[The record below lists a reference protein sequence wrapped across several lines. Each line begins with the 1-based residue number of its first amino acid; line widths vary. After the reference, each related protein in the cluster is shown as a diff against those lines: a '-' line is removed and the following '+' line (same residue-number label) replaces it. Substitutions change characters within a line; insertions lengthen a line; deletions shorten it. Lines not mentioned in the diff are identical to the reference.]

1 MTKSVII
8 TIIILLTSITGI
20 SANSSIEGLQRFT
33 KEHPMKVLCDWN
45 YPPYEY
51 IDDNGQAAGFN
62 IEVTDRILSILAIPH
77 KFIMQESE
85 KQVKMYNHQDF
96 DLAIDAKRSGFGERL
111 YFGNIP
117 LGYYRI
123 CILHLRNNKITNKDK
138 DITNKLL
145 YTQKGDIS
153 EYVFRKKFTSL
164 HLKETNDIHLAMRA
178 VMLGKA
184 DGIIWVKEPSKW
196 LIHKYGM
203 KDLVLSELNLPIQAM
218 FFVSK
223 DNKIVN
229 IMDEQLA
236 HMQQNGEVDFLHAKW
251 FKHQTYKKDNS
262 AIVSLGILILSM
274 CIVISLVFIHIQRNK
289 IKEAKKHAKN
299 LFRMRAL
306 ALKMDRSNILI
317 INPDEIYANNK
328 SWSIKR
334 IHPDNNEF
342 INRLHEIALGKRETL
357 EEVIKYNISYTTK
370 PQWEYYRIT
379 AIAEKRKS
387 NKISKIVMTWKDIT
401 NEITERI
408 QYKEM
413 SDKYIAILNSA
424 LIGLS
429 FYDKDGF
436 LINSNKQMC
445 RIFKI
450 KNLEGYIG
458 KYNIFEGEIG
468 NLLKD
473 KDNNIL
479 PLYASSNIVIKEK
492 GLDIYVELQ
501 IEPVKDNEGN
511 TIYIIAAIKDIS
523 YERYIYISLTENAN
537 KYKKAEIRMKT
548 YSDMLR
554 NILDMSN
561 TRIWIYDLKEQ
572 TIKYSKNLKQY
583 EKSITLEEYIG
594 KLSDNNKTEITK
606 ILNQEDRDKPKS
618 INIIQHFKQCFNKD
632 DIWLAINGVP
642 IYNSDGVISEY
653 RGTMHDV
660 TELMQTQDRLKIE
673 TDNAE
678 RSEKMKSMFLANMSH
693 EIRTPLNSIVGFS
706 DLLDGLEK
714 KDRNDFLHIIN
725 NNCDMLLR
733 LINDILELSEMDSNT
748 QTLSPSDVDW
758 AVAFND
764 ICTSLKQRVKN
775 PKVNYIIENPFK
787 KMSLHIDAG
796 RLNQVITNFVTNA
809 IKYTKSGY
817 IKVGYKYINN
827 GLHIYCEDTGSGIP
841 DDKREKIFERFVK
854 LNDFVQGT
862 GLGLS
867 ICKTIAER
875 YNGKIGVDSTVGK
888 GSIFWIWIPCNY
900 AKKE

>member
-1 MTKSVII
+1 MST
-8 TIIILLTSITGI
+8 TDI
-20 SANSSIEGLQRFT
+20 SANSSIGILQKFT

-51 IDDNGQAAGFN
+51 VDDNGQAAGFN
-62 IEVTDRILSILAIPH
+62 VEVINRILSLLAIPH

-85 KQVKMYNHQDF
+85 KQIQMYRHQDF
-96 DLAIDAKRSGFGERL
+96 DLAIDAKRPSLDKGLCFGDV
-111 YFGNIP
+111 P

-123 CILHLRNNKITNKDK
+123 CLLHRKNDNIINKD
-138 DITNKLL
+138 IANKLF
-145 YTQKGDIS
+145 YIQQGDIS
-153 EYVFRKKFTSL
+153 EYVFRKKFAST
-164 HLKETNDIHLAMRA
+164 HLKETNNLHLAMRS
-178 VMLGKA
+178 VILGKA

-203 KDLVLSELNLPIQAM
+203 KNIALSELGLPIQAM
-218 FFVSK
+218 FFVS
-223 DNKIVN
+223 DDSKIVN

-236 HMQQNGEVDFLHAKW
+236 HMQQNGEIDFLHAKW
-251 FKHQTYKKDNS
+251 FQHQTCKKDNS
-262 AIVSLGILILSM
+262 GVASLGILVLLI
-274 CIVISLVFIHIQRNK
+274 CIIISLAFNHIQRNK
-289 IKEAKKHAKN
+289 IKQAKKQAKN
-299 LFRMRAL
+299 LFRMRSL

-317 INPDEIYANNK
+317 INPDEIYSNNK
-328 SWSIKR
+328 FWNIKN
-334 IHPDNNEF
+334 IHPDNKDF
-342 INRLHEIALGKRETL
+342 IDRLHEIVLGKRDTIKD
-357 EEVIKYNISYTTK
+357 VIKYNASYTSK
-370 PQWEYYRIT
+370 PQWKYYCIT
-379 AIAEKRKS
+379 AIAEKETPDKT
-387 NKISKIVMTWKDIT
+387 SKIVMTWKDIT
-401 NEITERI
+401 NEVTERI
-408 QYKEM
+408 QYKEI

-445 RIFKI
+445 RIFKT
-450 KNLEGYIG
+450 KNLEKFIG
-458 KYNIFEGEIG
+458 KYNIFNGEIG
-468 NLLKD
+468 PLLKD

-479 PLYASSNIVIKEK
+479 PLYASSNIIRKEID
-492 GLDIYVELQ
+492 LDIYVELQ
-501 IEPVKDNEGN
+501 IKPVKDNDGN
-511 TIYIIAAIKDIS
+511 TLYIIAAVKDIS
-523 YERYIYISLTENAN
+523 YERKLHISHTENAN
-537 KYKKAEIRMKT
+537 KYKKAEISMKK
-548 YSDMLR
+548 YSDILR

-561 TRIWIYDLKEQ
+561 TRIWIYNLKER
-572 TIKYSKNLKQY
+572 TIQYSKNLEQY
-583 EKSITLEEYIG
+583 EKLITIEEYIS
-594 KLSDNNKTEITK
+594 KLSENNKAEITK
-606 ILNQEDRDKPKS
+606 ILNLKNEDKPKS
-618 INIIQHFKQCFNKD
+618 INIVQHFKQCFNKE
-632 DIWLAINGVP
+632 DIWLAINGIP

-706 DLLDGLEK
+706 DLLEGLEK
-714 KDRNDFLHIIN
+714 KDRTDFLRIIN

-758 AVAFND
+758 TIAFND

-775 PKVNYIIENPFK
+775 PNVKYIIESPFK
-787 KMSLHIDAG
+787 KLKLHIDSG

-809 IKYTKSGY
+809 IKYTESGH
-817 IKVGYKYINN
+817 IKVGYEYINN

-841 DDKREKIFERFVK
+841 DDKQEKIFERFVK

-875 YNGKIGVDSTVGK
+875 CNGKIGVNSTVGK

-900 AKKE
+900 AEKE